1 MRCAVLGD
9 PIEHSLSPVLHRAAY
24 AALGLDWTYEAV
36 RVPSG
41 GLEAFLARGD
51 DWRGLSLTMPLKRE
65 VLPLGDEVSE
75 RARSA
80 GAANTVVFDDGRL
93 LLDNTDLPGAV
104 AAVSERFSGPVTDV
118 SILGAGATAAS
129 LGLALCDLGA
139 RRLRVL
145 SRDEARSALTISTI
159 AAHPSAPEVV
169 WGDLAAVEG
178 AAPDGAI
185 GGDVVVSTIPAEA
198 QGSGLVEACAGASL
212 VFEALYDPW
221 PTPLA
226 AAAEARGQVL
236 VGGLDLLVHQAA
248 LQFTLFTSHPAPL
261 AQMREA
267 GLAALAAR
275 ARG

>member
-9 PIEHSLSPVLHRAAY
+9 PIEHSLSPVLHQAGY

-36 RVPSG
+36 RVRSG
-41 GLEAFLARGD
+41 GLVDFLAGGG

-65 VLPLGDEVSE
+65 VLALGDEISE
-75 RARSA
+75 RARLA

-104 AAVSERFSGPVTDV
+104 AAVTKRFAGSITDV
-118 SILGAGATAAS
+118 TILGAGATAAS

-139 RRLRVL
+139 RRVRVL
-145 SRDEARSALTISTI
+145 SREETRSAQTLSTI
-159 AAHPSAPEVV
+159 AAHRATPEVT
-169 WGDLAAVEG
+169 WGDLADLG
-178 AAPDGAI
+178 AGPGARPT
-185 GGDVVVSTIPAEA
+185 GEAVVSTIPVEA
-198 QGSGLVEACAGASL
+198 QGSALVEACGDVPL

-226 AAAEARGQVL
+226 VAALARGQVL

-248 LQFTLFTSHPAPL
+248 LQFELFTSQAAPL
-261 AQMREA
+261 EQMRAA
-267 GLAALAAR
+267 GQAALDAR
-275 ARG
+275 SRG